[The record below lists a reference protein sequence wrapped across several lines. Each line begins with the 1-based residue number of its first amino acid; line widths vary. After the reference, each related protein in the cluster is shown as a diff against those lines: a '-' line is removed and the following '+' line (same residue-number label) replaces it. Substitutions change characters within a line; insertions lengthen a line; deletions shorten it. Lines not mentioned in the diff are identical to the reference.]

1 MTNRREVQS
10 VDKPFVIFDMDGTLI
25 DSMHYWRDFGR
36 EYLERCGVEG
46 DQTELLER
54 VQTMTM
60 LEAAE
65 AFQEAFDL
73 PGPPQRIAREMEDM
87 IAMHYL
93 TDIELKPFAAE
104 YLYALRE
111 DDVWLC
117 IATATPEPLARAC
130 LERLGVL
137 DCFAFI
143 LSVDELGVSKERPD
157 IFLEC
162 AWRLG
167 ADPEEIAV
175 FEDAYYAA
183 RTAKA
188 AGFYVVGVYDPDND
202 RHWKDMPRVCDETI
216 TSWDAL
222 L

>member
-1 MTNRREVQS
+1 M
-10 VDKPFVIFDMDGTLI
+10 DKPWVIFDMDGTLT
-25 DSMHYWRDFGR
+25 DSMYVWRNIGR
-36 EYLERCGVEG
+36 EYLERKGVSG
-46 DQTELLER
+46 DHGALLER

-60 LEAAE
+60 LESATRFKEEFA
-65 AFQEAFDL
+65 L
-73 PGPPQRIAREMEDM
+73 PGSPLQIVQEMDEM

-93 TDIELKPFAAE
+93 TDIELKPGAAE
-104 YLYALRE
+104 YVHALRE
-111 DDVWLC
+111 DGTWLC

-130 LERLGVL
+130 LERLGIA

-143 LSVDELGVSKERPD
+143 LSCDEVNASKERPD

-167 ADPEEIAV
+167 AEPDEIAV

-183 RTAKA
+183 RTAKM

-202 RHWKDMPRVCDETI
+202 RHWKDMDRVCDETVM
-216 TSWDAL
+216 TL
-222 L
+222 EEML

>member
-1 MTNRREVQS
+1 M
-10 VDKPFVIFDMDGTLI
+10 
-25 DSMHYWRDFGR
+25 
-36 EYLERCGVEG
+36 
-46 DQTELLER
+46 
-54 VQTMTM
+54 
-60 LEAAE
+60 
-65 AFQEAFDL
+65 
-73 PGPPQRIAREMEDM
+73 
-87 IAMHYL
+87 
-93 TDIELKPFAAE
+93 
-104 YLYALRE
+104 
-111 DDVWLC
+111 
-117 IATATPEPLARAC
+117 
-130 LERLGVL
+130 
-137 DCFAFI
+137 
-143 LSVDELGVSKERPD
+143 SKERPD

-183 RTAKA
+183 RTAKT

>member
-1 MTNRREVQS
+1 MTHQKEVQS

-25 DSMHYWRDFGR
+25 DSMKYWRNVGA
-36 EYLERCGVEG
+36 EYLERKGIEG
-46 DQTELLER
+46 DNDELLEQ

-60 LEAAE
+60 LESAE
-65 AFQEAFDL
+65 AFKEAFDL
-73 PGPPQRIAREMEDM
+73 SGTPQAIVREMEDM

-93 TDIELKPFAAE
+93 TDIELKPGAAD

-111 DDVWLC
+111 EDIWLC
-117 IATATPEPLARAC
+117 IATATPEPLACAC
-130 LERLGVL
+130 LERLGIL
-137 DCFAFI
+137 DCFAFV

-183 RTAKA
+183 RTAKM
-188 AGFYVVGVYDPDND
+188 AGFYVVGVYDSDND
-202 RHWKDMPRVCDETI
+202 RHWKDMHRVCDETI
-216 TSWDAL
+216 MSWDEL